1 MQIKRVI
8 ALLAAV
14 MMLVCLFSAC
24 QNQPAANTGDNS
36 SFSSSTASSNT
47 SSTTTDNKKDTTTTD
62 TPSEEELVHIEH
74 LCVGNPD
81 NYNLSKDN
89 NYANLQACVDNQ
101 HKYGFEV
108 DSTYTAAETH
118 TSVLGSLAA
127 SGTLPDAYY
136 AWHRLDDETMVN
148 WIERGMILS
157 ASAILSEST
166 GNFTKGF
173 GPGGPYEWAR
183 AQATMSDG
191 DWYVIMITNS
201 TKYGIL
207 IHESDGPLRL
217 STQVHGAYSL
227 NMRQDWLDKLGLAMP
242 TNIDEFYDA
251 CVKMQD
257 GDINGNGRAD
267 ERVIVGLG
275 SKFQYQGIGQWF
287 GLPFYDF
294 QDDPSEGHVEV
305 GLLCPGF
312 ADWATYMNKLYTHQ
326 LVYANEAS
334 HPWVE
339 YGNYIAENNVIAWHL
354 MQDYLWQTGVTNS
367 GDPNCNYRPLPVI
380 QAVEGIRPRLVVQE
394 ANAAEWAINFN
405 ADTISAKDAAKM
417 MDCVYSYEQWLLR
430 YFGVE
435 GKAWE
440 YEADGKTIHDFT
452 ADPGYVRG
460 DIENQYLAYT
470 YMDNSWANFSAY
482 FPIPFFEDLWAPDS
496 MTYQSYKEALDAGE
510 PYTEKGYDLEHY
522 KELYSTDDISPNHYM
537 MNYIADYGEE
547 NINWACYYSY
557 PTLPTHDEIKTQSE
571 YGGELT
577 TYLQETATKMVI
589 GDYKIADLQSY
600 IDYARE
606 NLYMDEYIAAQQ
618 TRIDR
623 FRDAIGM

>member
-36 SFSSSTASSNT
+36 SSSSSTASSNT
-47 SSTTTDNKKDTTTTD
+47 SSTTTDDKKDTTTTD

-136 AWHRLDDETMVN
+136 AWHQLDDETMVN

-157 ASAILSEST
+157 ASSILKEST
-166 GNFTKGF
+166 GNFTKAF

-242 TNIDEFYDA
+242 TTIDEFYDA

-312 ADWATYMNKLYTHQ
+312 GDWATYMNKLYTHQ

-380 QAVEGIRPRLVVQE
+380 QAVSSVKPRLVVQE

-405 ADTISAKDAAKM
+405 KDTISAKDAAKM

-510 PYTEKGYDLEHY
+510 PYTEKGYDLDHY

-606 NLYMDEYIAAQQ
+606 NLFMDEYIAAQQ
-618 TRIDR
+618 ARIDR

>member
-36 SFSSSTASSNT
+36 SSSSSTASSNT

-136 AWHRLDDETMVN
+136 AWHQLDDETMVN

-166 GNFTKGF
+166 GNFTKAF

-207 IHESDGPLRL
+207 IHEGKIS
-217 STQVHGAYSL
+217 SL
-227 NMRQDWLDKLGLAMP
+227 KRFKD
-242 TNIDEFYDA
+242 DA
-251 CVKMQD
+251 KEVNQGYEC
-257 GDINGNGRAD
+257 
-267 ERVIVGLG
+267 
-275 SKFQYQGIGQWF
+275 GIGIED
-287 GLPFYDF
+287 YNDIKV
-294 QDDPSEGHVEV
+294 DDTIECFHMVEV
-305 GLLCPGF
+305 
-312 ADWATYMNKLYTHQ
+312 K
-326 LVYANEAS
+326 
-334 HPWVE
+334 
-339 YGNYIAENNVIAWHL
+339 
-354 MQDYLWQTGVTNS
+354 
-367 GDPNCNYRPLPVI
+367 
-380 QAVEGIRPRLVVQE
+380 
-394 ANAAEWAINFN
+394 
-405 ADTISAKDAAKM
+405 K
-417 MDCVYSYEQWLLR
+417 
-430 YFGVE
+430 
-435 GKAWE
+435 
-440 YEADGKTIHDFT
+440 
-452 ADPGYVRG
+452 
-460 DIENQYLAYT
+460 
-470 YMDNSWANFSAY
+470 
-482 FPIPFFEDLWAPDS
+482 ED
-496 MTYQSYKEALDAGE
+496 
-510 PYTEKGYDLEHY
+510 
-522 KELYSTDDISPNHYM
+522 
-537 MNYIADYGEE
+537 
-547 NINWACYYSY
+547 
-557 PTLPTHDEIKTQSE
+557 
-571 YGGELT
+571 
-577 TYLQETATKMVI
+577 
-589 GDYKIADLQSY
+589 
-600 IDYARE
+600 
-606 NLYMDEYIAAQQ
+606 
-618 TRIDR
+618 
-623 FRDAIGM
+623 